1 MSPSSVRRPSPAA
14 AALAA
19 LGAMLALVILVS
31 ALLAFG
37 AGSAVAPGEG
47 PTSAAPSSTASP

>member
-1 MSPSSVRRPSPAA
+1 VRRPSPAA

-19 LGAMLALVILVS
+19 LGAMLALVVLVS

-37 AGSAVAPGEG
+37 PGGAAAPGEG
-47 PTSAAPSSTASP
+47 PTSAAPLSTASP